1 MDLILL
7 SRLQRSVTGAMNYC
21 FTEVENYIKGSDSQ
35 GLIQQTAPGALSIE
49 TWKSLDYPHSNA
61 RLKRWLHWLKCLL
74 NKGHSSIPIS
84 RVTDPGLVIQSGIQS
99 YEETGE
105 SPRLTK

>member
-21 FTEVENYIKGSDSQ
+21 FIEVQNYIKGSDSQ
-35 GLIQQTAPGALSIE
+35 GLIQQPAPGALSIE
-49 TWKSLDYPHSNA
+49 TWESLDHPHSNA
-61 RLKRWLHWLKCLL
+61 RLKRWLKCLL
-74 NKGHSSIPIS
+74 NTGHSLIPIT
-84 RVTDPGLVIQSGIQS
+84 RVTDPGLVIQSCIQS

-105 SPRLTK
+105 SPRLTG